1 MTSGPITSWQ
11 IDGETGDTVTD
22 MCFWFS
28 ICHHHSPIF
37 RFFLCLSQ
45 PCYGLNLW
53 AKLAWPPSLLTLIVF
68 RTWYDW
74 QEIDEQEERSQH
86 ISIPI
91 PFLSC
96 HHNLAKCWVPLGKN
110 GPTLTVASLSQFL
123 SLLFQTAVAL
133 AFFWLVSSCLNIPFM
148 ISLNLPIPL

>member
-1 MTSGPITSWQ
+1 MSSTVN
-11 IDGETGDTVTD
+11 TGSKHIA
-22 MCFWFS
+22 S
-28 ICHHHSPIF
+28 IACVFLIF
-37 RFFLCLSQ
+37 HLPPSQ
-45 PCYGLNLW
+45 PHLQIFSLPFSALLW
-53 AKLAWPPSLLTLIVF
+53 VEPVELSWPGPLHFWLLIVF
-68 RTWYDW
+68 RARYDW
-74 QEIDEQEERSQH
+74 QEIDEQEERSQR

-96 HHNLAKCWVPLGKN
+96 HHNSAKCWVPLGKE

>member
-1 MTSGPITSWQ
+1 MGKQGTQWQTCVSDSPFATITAPSSDSFSAFLSLVMGWTCELSWPGPLH
-11 IDGETGDTVTD
+11 
-22 MCFWFS
+22 FW
-28 ICHHHSPIF
+28 
-37 RFFLCLSQ
+37 L
-45 PCYGLNLW
+45 
-53 AKLAWPPSLLTLIVF
+53 LIVF
-68 RTWYDW
+68 RAWYYW

-110 GPTLTVASLSQFL
+110 APTLTVASLSQFL